1 MSDND
6 NDKMDQEV
14 EELRIMAEEMGY
26 KKPPGTTFK
35 EFLESCPANECRKV
49 IDVLKISPE
58 GHSSRGVLIP
68 SIQLYCGNEDCQG
81 VRYFDYLSGD
91 QYVSNDKDGI
101 SLNFLVFRCRNC
113 RAVFKTYAIEF
124 KYSYKFKTANI
135 SKLGEFPKFGLPV
148 PTRLTKL
155 IKDKNDLD
163 LFNKGFDCE
172 NQGKGIGAFTYYR
185 RMVDSVK
192 DQLIDEIAKAVKKI
206 DPDHEMLNHLEEAK
220 KETRFKEAINKIKD
234 TLPKEL
240 YVDGINPLTALYGA
254 LSQGIHD
261 LTDGECQD
269 RAHDVRLVL
278 TELLERAQFIITE
291 KKTITDA
298 IRRLTNSK

>member
-1 MSDND
+1 MTDAKSTND
-6 NDKMDQEV
+6 PEL
-14 EELRIMAEEMGY
+14 EELERLAGKVGH
-26 KKPPGTTFK
+26 KKPIESTFK
-35 EFLESCPANECRKV
+35 EFLESRPPHETRK
-49 IDVLKISPE
+49 IISVLKTKGLEYSY
-58 GHSSRGVLIP
+58 VDLDIP
-68 SIQLYCGNEDCQG
+68 DIQLHCKNNDCQG
-81 VRYFDYLSGD
+81 KRYFDFIDGDDSVYL
-91 QYVSNDKDGI
+91 DKTI
-101 SLNFLVFRCRNC
+101 SHNFLTFACRNC
-113 RAVFKTYAIEF
+113 KRTIKDYAIEIRRVGISRDALM
-124 KYSYKFKTANI
+124 KKF
-135 SKLGEFPKFGLPV
+135 GEIPKFGLPI

-155 IKDKNDLD
+155 IKDSNDLD

-269 RAHDVRLVL
+269 KAHDVRLVL
-278 TELLERAQFIITE
+278 TELLERVQFIITE

-298 IRRLTNSK
+298 IHRLTNSK

>member
-1 MSDND
+1 MTDTKSINVG
-6 NDKMDQEV
+6 EL
-14 EELRIMAEEMGY
+14 EELERLAGKVGHKMPIES
-26 KKPPGTTFK
+26 TFK
-35 EFLESCPANECRKV
+35 EFLESCPPNETRK
-49 IDVLKISPE
+49 IISILKKKS
-58 GHSSRGVLIP
+58 GYSYADLDIP
-68 SIQLYCGNEDCQG
+68 DIQLHCKNNDCQG
-81 VRYFDYLSGD
+81 KRYFDFIGGDNVVYL
-91 QYVSNDKDGI
+91 DKTI
-101 SLNFLVFRCRNC
+101 SHNFLTFACRNC
-113 RAVFKTYAIEF
+113 KRTTKDYAIEIRRVSRSDALM
-124 KYSYKFKTANI
+124 KKF
-135 SKLGEFPKFGLPV
+135 GEIPKFGLPI

-155 IKDKNDLD
+155 IKDPNDLD

-206 DPDHEMLNHLEEAK
+206 DPDHEMLNHLKEAK